1 MAALQPDV
9 DARMIDISGMDLE
22 MAAPAKP
29 LSSFISAYFL
39 ADVKTATPLVDY
51 SVPEWGSVRFPI
63 RGGLTVTMGPG
74 EELALRAPFVQGPTS
89 KSFRFS
95 MADCRLLGIGFLPA
109 AFARFWDTDMSSIA
123 NAVVPINHVMG
134 TTADAFADAAKAE
147 TDPKAV
153 FKLADAYFMGLLNSS
168 RGTNLTQHVTQLH
181 RLLND
186 PDIRRIEDLA
196 EIMGLGMS
204 TVTSL
209 CKRRFGFPPKQLQ
222 RRQRFLRTLD
232 ALHARP
238 YAEWPDFVDPQYSDQ
253 SHMIRDFKYFMG
265 LSPSQYLA
273 LPRLIQQA
281 SAIHR
286 TKAVGGA
293 LQGLD

>member
-1 MAALQPDV
+1 MT
-9 DARMIDISGMDLE
+9 DIVGMDLK

-29 LSSFISAYFL
+29 LQSFISAYFL
-39 ADVKTATPLVDY
+39 SDVRTDNPLVDY

-63 RGGLTVTMGPG
+63 RGGLTITMQPG
-74 EELALRAPFVQGPTS
+74 GEIELTAPFVQGPTS
-89 KSFRFS
+89 KSFKFK
-95 MADCRLLGIGFLPA
+95 MADCRLLGIGFLPG
-109 AFARFWDTDMSSIA
+109 AFARFWDSDMSSIA
-123 NAVVPINHVMG
+123 NTVLPIKHIMG
-134 TTADAFADAAKAE
+134 PTAEAFANAVKAE
-147 TDPKAV
+147 TEPADV
-153 FKLADAYFMGLLNSS
+153 FALADQYFLNLLNNS
-168 RGTNLTQHVTQLH
+168 RATNLTQQVAQLH
-181 RLLND
+181 QLLND
-186 PDIRRIEDLA
+186 PNIRRIEDMA
-196 EIMGLGMS
+196 EVMEVSMS
-204 TVTSL
+204 TITSL

-222 RRQRFLRTLD
+222 RRQRFLRTLE

-238 YAEWPDFVDPQYSDQ
+238 YGEWPDFVDPQYSDQ

-286 TKAVGGA
+286 TKTLGRA